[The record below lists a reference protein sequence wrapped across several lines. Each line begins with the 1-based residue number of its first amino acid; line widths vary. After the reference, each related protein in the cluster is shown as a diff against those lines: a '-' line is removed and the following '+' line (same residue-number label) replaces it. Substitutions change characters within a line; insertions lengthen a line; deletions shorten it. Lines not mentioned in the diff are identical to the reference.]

1 MPPRSEGTRIEE
13 EVGTGVLRLSKFK
26 KFKLYE
32 TLVMRNMHGEV
43 SLETTGKHEY
53 LYWKFIFLI
62 NFIAQGP
69 VAVLSISVHFE
80 RQTSTS
86 LEASSVGQ
94 TNPGGQI
101 YRIRTRH
108 LTRDLARNI
117 STQFAN
123 L

>member
-1 MPPRSEGTRIEE
+1 
-13 EVGTGVLRLSKFK
+13 
-26 KFKLYE
+26 
-32 TLVMRNMHGEV
+32 MHEEV

-69 VAVLSISVHFE
+69 IADLSLSVHFE

-108 LTRDLARNI
+108 LSRDLARNI